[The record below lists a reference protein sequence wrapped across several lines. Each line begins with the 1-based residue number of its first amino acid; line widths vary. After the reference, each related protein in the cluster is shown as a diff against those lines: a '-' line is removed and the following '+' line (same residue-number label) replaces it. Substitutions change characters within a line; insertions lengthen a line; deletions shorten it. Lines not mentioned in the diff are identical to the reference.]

1 MKRIKILLLCAT
13 FMSLFFVS
21 CSDDETEG
29 DGGKPTRLE
38 ITSFG
43 VSTDTTIKLG
53 AKIALTPVV
62 SQVEGVVYSWSVDGV
77 EKAVTKDYILTASE
91 TGEHTVTFKVS
102 NDGGSAAK
110 TFTTKVYKYLG
121 GYYIVNEGWLGH
133 DMGSVNY
140 YDPASDSIFT
150 KVYQAANEGMELGV
164 TTQSGT
170 IWNNTFYLV
179 SKQGRRLVAANLYDM
194 KDKGS
199 IEDMPDGRA
208 FAGIDE
214 SRGVVTTS
222 DGAFLVNLGINSIS
236 LGTALDSCE
245 RQNGGVMV
253 EGDYI
258 FMINQNK
265 GVLVYSK
272 SSLAFVKGL
281 GMASVGFAKTK
292 DGNVWAANE
301 TELLKIN
308 PQTLA
313 VEKIDLP
320 DGVKVNNTWG
330 AWNLGPF
337 CAAKDEN
344 ALYFAKSG
352 MWGGGKDI
360 YKYVVGDLSSVN
372 APFINGKTGDDFYGA
387 GIGVNPVTGDVV
399 ATYTAPYGYDDNRLV
414 TFDAKTGQEKS
425 RKTFGY
431 YWFPAAI
438 VFQK

>member
-1 MKRIKILLLCAT
+1 MKRVKILLLCAS
-13 FMSLFFVS
+13 FMSLFFTS
-21 CSDDETEG
+21 CSDDDSNSEG
-29 DGGKPTRLE
+29 NGKGLE
-38 ITSFG
+38 ISSLG
-43 VSTDTTIKLG
+43 VSSDTTIKLG
-53 AKIALTPVV
+53 AKIALNPIVN
-62 SQVEGVVYSWSVDGV
+62 QEEGVTYSWSIDGV
-77 EKAVTKDYILTASE
+77 EKAATKDYTFTASE
-91 TGEHTVTFKVS
+91 AGEHTVTFKVS
-102 NDGGSAAK
+102 NNVSSAVTSFK
-110 TFTTKVYKYLG
+110 TKVYKYLG
-121 GYYIVNEGWLGH
+121 GYYIVNEGWFGH
-133 DMGSVNY
+133 DNGSVNY
-140 YDPASDSIFT
+140 YDPALDSVFT
-150 KVYQAANEGMELGV
+150 NVYQAANEGLELGV

-170 IWNNTFYLV
+170 IWNNAFYFV

-214 SRGVVTTS
+214 SRGIVTTS
-222 DGAFLVNLGINSIS
+222 GGAFLVNLGATSIS

-245 RQNGGVMV
+245 KQNGGVRV

-258 FMINQNK
+258 FMINQGK

-272 SSLAFVKGL
+272 NSLAFVKRL

-292 DGNVWAANE
+292 DGNIWAANE
-301 TELLKIN
+301 TQLLKIN

-313 VEKIDLP
+313 VETVELP
-320 DGVKVNNTWG
+320 AGVKINNTWG
-330 AWNLGPF
+330 AWNMGPF

-360 YKYVVGDLSSVN
+360 YKYVIGDASSLN

-387 GIGVNPVTGDVV
+387 SIAVNPITGDVV
-399 ATYTAPYGYDDNRLV
+399 ATYTAQYVYNDNRLV

-425 RKTFGY
+425 RKLFGY

-438 VFQK
+438 IFQK